1 MSPFLT
7 VTVATGRGSLTFTNP
22 TQASKFVEFLT
33 STGQN
38 AVITWRHGDHIEQRA
53 VVHGV
58 AHSDLAIQRLEI
70 ETVMDP
76 DSQSALVLI
85 CRSLRMEGPSA
96 LDFICSGCGA
106 SDWWVAILEQEAD
119 IVRRLRTCRSCRHQL
134 RTRELRKA
142 MVEV

>member
-1 MSPFLT
+1 MTSRNFPIPDTTGWQGQAGKLRVQRDVSGRAGCSTPYPLHFSEDPRSPFLT

-22 TQASKFVEFLT
+22 TQASKFVELLT

-38 AVITWRHGDHIEQRA
+38 AVITWRHGDHIEERA

-85 CRSLRMEGPSA
+85 CRSLRMEGPPA
-96 LDFICSGCGA
+96 L
-106 SDWWVAILEQEAD
+106 V
-119 IVRRLRTCRSCRHQL
+119 
-134 RTRELRKA
+134 
-142 MVEV
+142 

>member
-7 VTVATGRGSLTFTNP
+7 VTVATGRGFLTFTNP
-22 TQASKFVEFLT
+22 TQASKFVELLT

-38 AVITWRHGDHIEQRA
+38 AVITWRHGDRIEERA

-76 DSQSALVLI
+76 DSQSALVPDLQV
-85 CRSLRMEGPSA
+85 
-96 LDFICSGCGA
+96 A
-106 SDWWVAILEQEAD
+106 SDGRPAVARPHLFGMRC
-119 IVRRLRTCRSCRHQL
+119 IVLVGGDS
-134 RTRELRKA
+134 
-142 MVEV
+142 